1 LNSIAMRRLLLLLVP
16 LALAG
21 ATTVDMLDGP
31 SPAGP
36 PPSPSSGGDST
47 PAPGLLDGG
56 ILRDGSVPPD
66 GMAPPLDGR
75 ATPS

>member
-1 LNSIAMRRLLLLLVP
+1 MRRLLLLLIP

-36 PPSPSSGGDST
+36 PPT
-47 PAPGLLDGG
+47 PASAGSSSDPPRVNLLDGG
-56 ILRDGSVPPD
+56 VLRTPPPD
-66 GMAPPLDGR
+66 VIAPLDGR

>member
-1 LNSIAMRRLLLLLVP
+1 MRRLLLILIP

-21 ATTVDMLDGP
+21 ATTADMLDGP

-36 PPSPSSGGDST
+36 PPTPSSGSSNDPT
-47 PAPGLLDGG
+47 NLLDGG
-56 ILRDGSVPPD
+56 VLRTPPPD
-66 GMAPPLDGR
+66 VMAPLDGR

>member
-1 LNSIAMRRLLLLLVP
+1 MRRLLLILIP

-36 PPSPSSGGDST
+36 PPTPSSGSSNDPP
-47 PAPGLLDGG
+47 PANLLDGG
-56 ILRDGSVPPD
+56 VLRTPPPD
-66 GMAPPLDGR
+66 VMAPLDGR

>member
-1 LNSIAMRRLLLLLVP
+1 MRRLLLILIP

-36 PPSPSSGGDST
+36 PTST
-47 PAPGLLDGG
+47 SAGSNNDPNLLDGG
-56 ILRDGSVPPD
+56 VLRKPPPD
-66 GMAPPLDGR
+66 VQASLDGR

>member
-1 LNSIAMRRLLLLLVP
+1 MRRLLIFLIP

-21 ATTVDMLDGP
+21 ATTADMLDGP

-36 PPSPSSGGDST
+36 PASPSNGSDSSS
-47 PAPGLLDGG
+47 PPGLLDGG
-56 ILRDGSVPPD
+56 IIRDGNNLND
-66 GMAPPLDGR
+66 GMTPPLDGR

>member
-1 LNSIAMRRLLLLLVP
+1 MRRLLLLLIP

-36 PPSPSSGGDST
+36 PPTPTNAGSSNDPP
-47 PAPGLLDGG
+47 PANLLDGG
-56 ILRDGSVPPD
+56 VLRTPPPD
-66 GMAPPLDGR
+66 VQAPLDGR